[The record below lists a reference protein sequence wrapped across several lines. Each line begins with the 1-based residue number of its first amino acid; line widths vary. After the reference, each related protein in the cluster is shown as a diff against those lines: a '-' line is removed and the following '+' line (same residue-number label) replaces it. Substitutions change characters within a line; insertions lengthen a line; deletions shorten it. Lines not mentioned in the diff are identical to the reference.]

1 MTIRKPLVAVSIAA
15 AATALS
21 ACTYTP
27 TADRNYHGTVGTQ
40 APSSSTVATP
50 AVQAY
55 PVTITGT
62 GEDVKTA
69 ELVATGYT
77 VAYRASSWTL
87 IVSPVNAD
95 GSDGPSLINASGED
109 TSGGV
114 SGTTTYR
121 ATGRTTFHIEN
132 TKGPWTLTFTPL

>member
-1 MTIRKPLVAVSIAA
+1 MSQGRREPR
-15 AATALS
+15 LS
-21 ACTYTP
+21 PRNTY
-27 TADRNYHGTVGTQ
+27 G
-40 APSSSTVATP
+40 
-50 AVQAY
+50 

-95 GSDGPSLINASGED
+95 GSGGPSLINASGED
-109 TSGGV
+109 TS
-114 SGTTTYR
+114 R
-121 ATGRTTFHIEN
+121 RR
-132 TKGPWTLTFTPL
+132 